1 MKIVITE
8 SQLRQII
15 LKEKVSDL
23 FSKNEKGFHTEKE
36 WEQIDERNSHDKIK
50 KKIKYVR
57 GLSDECRQYAMEN
70 HGEWI
75 HNIGKG
81 KVTGLKLHPELKKK
95 IDEKNLPS
103 GFSMGV
109 DNKGYFI
116 HTHRARSKSHENPA
130 KITEKEIKF
139 IDSTG

>member
-1 MKIVITE
+1 MKIIITE
-8 SQLRQII
+8 NQLKQII

-23 FSKNEKGFHTEKE
+23 FSKNERGFHTEEE
-36 WEQIDERNSHDKIK
+36 WKQIDENNSHDKIK

-57 GLSDECRQYAMEN
+57 GLSDECREYAMEN

-75 HNIGKG
+75 HAVGKG
-81 KVTGLKLHPELKKK
+81 KVTGLKLHPELQKK
-95 IDEKNLPS
+95 IKDKNLPS
-103 GFSMGV
+103 GFNMGV
-109 DNKGYFI
+109 DKDGYFI

>member
-1 MKIVITE
+1 MSE
-8 SQLRQII
+8 A
-15 LKEKVSDL
+15 VSDL
-23 FSKNEKGFHTEKE
+23 FSKKEKGFIMSEKE
-36 WEQIDERNSHDKIK
+36 WEEIDKDNDDENFK

-75 HNIGKG
+75 KSVGSG
-81 KVTGLKLHPELKKK
+81 KVTELKIHPDLMKK
-95 IDEKNLPS
+95 IKEKNLPS

-109 DNKGYFI
+109 DKDGYFI
-116 HTHRARSKSHENPA
+116 HTHRARSKSHKNPS
-130 KITEKEIKF
+130 KITDKEIKF

>member
-1 MKIVITE
+1 MKILITE
-8 SQLRQII
+8 NQLRQII
-15 LKEKVSDL
+15 LNEKVSDL
-23 FSKNEKGFHTEKE
+23 FSKKEKE
-36 WEQIDERNSHDKIK
+36 FQTEDEWREIDESNSHEKIK

-75 HNIGKG
+75 HNVGSG
-81 KVTGLKLHPELKKK
+81 RVTGLKIHPELKKK

-109 DNKGYFI
+109 DKNGYYI